1 MIIPKTEYVEPNRAS
16 RPCPATYQGVIDTIK
31 ELESK
36 SNEKVSE
43 LESKLQAVT
52 AENEII
58 KASLSAKERE
68 CALYQEKY
76 QTVSAELEEIKAVF
90 KAREEA
96 EIKKRAENRIVPVI
110 NLDCTNSDYTSSE
123 SPSDQSQETLLFT
136 DPALSLEPQSQQET
150 TNRATTTTNTS
161 DNPEPEVQDPR
172 SNPETRD
179 ESKPSDQFI
188 EEIIQDGLNN
198 QQQPTTSRS
207 NNPTSSDEIVREETI
222 STDALPET
230 PKITAPGNKNKKR
243 SLLEVMEALERDE
256 QPPKR
261 TKTLPQHTPMDY
273 VCGFLPCDW
282 IRFATIEQYRR
293 HVMNVHPER
302 RFHCSKCPFTTNY
315 QHSLNLHEKCH
326 DKHAQFVGECT
337 LCNVSLS
344 KTHWR
349 RHFTWYHGE

>member
-1 MIIPKTEYVEPNRAS
+1 MIIPKTEYVEPNPAS
-16 RPCPATYQGVIDTIK
+16 RPCPATYQGVIDTIQ

-36 SNEKVSE
+36 SKEKVNE

-76 QTVSAELEEIKAVF
+76 QTVSAELEEIKAVL

-136 DPALSLEPQSQQET
+136 DPALSLEPPTQQET

-161 DNPEPEVQDPR
+161 DNPEPEVQGPR

-179 ESKPSDQFI
+179 ESEPSDQFI

-207 NNPTSSDEIVREETI
+207 NNSSDENVREEII

-256 QPPKR
+256 QSPKR
-261 TKTLPQHTPMDY
+261 TKTLP
-273 VCGFLPCDW
+273 
-282 IRFATIEQYRR
+282 E
-293 HVMNVHPER
+293 
-302 RFHCSKCPFTTNY
+302 
-315 QHSLNLHEKCH
+315 
-326 DKHAQFVGECT
+326 HAQCTMFVDFFLVTGYG
-337 LCNVSLS
+337 SLQLNN
-344 KTHWR
+344 TVDI
-349 RHFTWYHGE
+349 